1 MNKDVLEKRFFNTL
15 GKHGTTQLQPIFER
29 IECEE
34 RVCDHT
40 GQCGGVGSG
49 DVANLRIGDHS
60 ITMITILHSNNDTE
74 LKYK

>member
-1 MNKDVLEKRFFNTL
+1 MR
-15 GKHGTTQLQPIFER
+15 
-29 IECEE
+29 

-60 ITMITILHSNNDTE
+60 ISVITILHSHNDTE
-74 LKYK
+74 LNYK

>member
-1 MNKDVLEKRFFNTL
+1 MVLGRTW
-15 GKHGTTQLQPIFER
+15 HTQLHPILR
-29 IECEE
+29 DRSVR

-60 ITMITILHSNNDTE
+60 ISVITILHSHNDTE
-74 LKYK
+74 LNYK